1 MDRDLTRAIHAG
13 DLAAVRTAICLGAS
27 LVDVDQPPLLDA
39 IATGNPDMVRLL
51 IDAGAP
57 PLAIRVRQTVQALV
71 EHALNNPELPEA
83 GPCSGDAFLECLDM
97 VDALGRVSMTA
108 IRQRRRAFVLQY
120 FHQPAHRVSHLHRIV
135 LAITGLSVSLPT
147 VSSDLRRLGL
157 RR

>member
-13 DLAAVRTAICLGAS
+13 NLAAARTAICHGAS
-27 LVDVDQPPLLDA
+27 LADVDHPPLLDA
-39 IATGNPDMVRLL
+39 IATGNPVMVRLL

-57 PLAIRVRQTVQALV
+57 PLTIRARQTAQAVV
-71 EHALNNPELPEA
+71 EQALNNSDLPMF
-83 GPCSGDAFLECLDM
+83 GPGSGDAFLECLDL
-97 VDALGRVSMTA
+97 VDAFGGVSMTA

-157 RR
+157 R